1 MMLHGNRPY
10 LATQGVVHE
19 SIAWTSLENFVECTF
34 LDATPALLHNNLQFN
49 RILGN
54 SYEYYVLKK
63 MDWGSIL
70 NLITNHATEY
80 LMLFRF

>member
-1 MMLHGNRPY
+1 MMLHGNRPD

-63 MDWGSIL
+63 WIGAVSWTSLQIMPQSI
-70 NLITNHATEY
+70 
-80 LMLFRF
+80 